1 MDTDLRFD
9 ELHTLTRAEIVRGY
23 EQIEKA
29 RIRSRERVAHNEW
42 IDRTSLPDGRIR
54 CRRMIA
60 GRVVEI
66 WHEEPRGAMRATAF
80 RPSGSK
86 LA

>member
-1 MDTDLRFD
+1 MDHDLRFD
-9 ELHTLTRAEIVRGY
+9 DLHTLTRAEIVRGY
-23 EQIEKA
+23 EQVERAKTA
-29 RIRSRERVAHNEW
+29 SRERVGHNEW
-42 IDRTSLPDGRIR
+42 IDRDDLADGRIR

-60 GRVVEI
+60 GRIVEI
-66 WHEEPRGAMRATAF
+66 WHEEPHGQMRPTTF